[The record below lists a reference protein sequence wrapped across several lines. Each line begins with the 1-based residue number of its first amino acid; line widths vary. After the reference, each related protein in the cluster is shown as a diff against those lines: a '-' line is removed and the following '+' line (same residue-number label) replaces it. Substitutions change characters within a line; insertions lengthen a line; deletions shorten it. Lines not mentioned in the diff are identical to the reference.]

1 MSEEKFEYD
10 HTGQQTFDKLI
21 VSDSNETKLQKIID
35 QCEKN
40 PFLYKFISANDAGS
54 TGSHQ
59 SGIYLPNSS
68 WPFYFDSEG
77 VKGKN
82 KDRFVKI
89 NWETEGLETKSRFIW
104 YGEKTRREYRLTRF
118 GREFPYLK
126 DDYIGSLMLLVKT
139 GEDEICGWVLDRD
152 DEIEN
157 FLSQFNISHLDR
169 GNIRIPQRKGT
180 DIPENVFNQNQ
191 LVEDFIRNLKGN
203 PPKGTAIS
211 EIARQICASSERSMD
226 ADEKLVNRVNAEYQ
240 IYLLVEHSIH
250 QPFVNAGNH
259 TLEEILKFS
268 LSVLNSRKSRAG
280 KSLEYQL
287 AAIFDEQRIPYSHGE
302 ISEGHSRPDFI
313 FPGITAY
320 HDSRFNSGHLVFL
333 GSKTTCK
340 DRWRQILTEAKR
352 INRKH
357 LFTLQQGISSNQL
370 GEMEQENV
378 TLVVPKVNL
387 NSFPEPWRPKLM
399 TLGSF
404 VQYVRTTS
412 G

>member
-1 MSEEKFEYD
+1 MSDEKFEYD

-21 VSDSNETKLQKIID
+21 VSDSNESKLQNILD
-35 QCEKN
+35 LCEKN

-77 VKGKN
+77 VKGKT
-82 KDRFVKI
+82 KDRFVTI
-89 NWETEGLETKSRFIW
+89 NWETEGIETKNRFIW
-104 YGEKTRREYRLTRF
+104 YGEKTRQEYRLTRF
-118 GREFPYLK
+118 GKGFPYLK
-126 DDYIGSLMLLVKT
+126 DEYIGSLMILVKT
-139 GEDEICGWVLDRD
+139 GENDISGWVLDRD
-152 DEIEN
+152 DDVEN
-157 FLSQFNISHLDR
+157 FLSKFNISHLDK
-169 GNIRIPQRKGT
+169 GNIRIPQKEGT
-180 DIPENVFNQNQ
+180 DLAENPFNQNL
-191 LVEDFIRNLKGN
+191 LVEDFIRNLKGV
-203 PPKGTAIS
+203 PPKGAAMS
-211 EIARQICASSERSMD
+211 EIARRICAASKRSMD
-226 ADEKLVNRVNAEYQ
+226 TDEKLINWVTTEYQ
-240 IYLLVEHSIH
+240 IYRLVENSIH
-250 QPFVNAGNH
+250 QPFITAGTH
-259 TLEEILKFS
+259 TLDEILEFS

-280 KSLEYQL
+280 KSLEYHL

-313 FPGITAY
+313 FPGISQY
-320 HDSRFNSGHLVFL
+320 HDNRFSLDHLVFL

-370 GEMEQENV
+370 GEMERENV
-378 TLVVPKVNL
+378 TLVVPKMNL
-387 NSFPEPWRPKLM
+387 NSFPELWRPKLM

-404 VQYVRTTS
+404 VQYVRVTT

>member
-1 MSEEKFEYD
+1 MSEKKYEYD
-10 HTGQQTFDKLI
+10 HTDQQTFDKLI

-77 VKGKN
+77 IKGKN
-82 KDRFVKI
+82 KDRFVTI

-118 GREFPYLK
+118 GKEFPYLR
-126 DDYIGSLMLLVKT
+126 DDYIGSLMILVKT
-139 GEDEICGWVLDRD
+139 GETDICGWVLDRD

-180 DIPENVFNQNQ
+180 DITENVFNQNQ

-211 EIARQICASSERSMD
+211 EIARRICASSERSMD
-226 ADEKLVNRVNAEYQ
+226 SDERLVNRVNAEYQ
-240 IYLLVEHSIH
+240 IYRLVETSIH
-250 QPFVNAGNH
+250 QPLVNAGNH
-259 TLEEILKFS
+259 TLDEILKFS

-287 AAIFDEQRIPYSHGE
+287 AAIFDEQRMPYSHGE
-302 ISEGHSRPDFI
+302 VSEGHSRPDFV
-313 FPGITAY
+313 FPGISEY

-370 GEMEQENV
+370 GEMERENV
-378 TLVVPKVNL
+378 TLVVPKTNL
-387 NSFPEPWRPKLM
+387 NSFPSPWRPKLM

-404 VQYVRTTS
+404 VDYVRMTT